1 MRKNTVLNN
10 ITALIS
16 ICRQKEFYDKEFDET
31 LREAYKAIETQKV
44 GYWVNVDATHSQCSQ
59 CHSIFEI
66 TSHKGEFEGECNYCP
81 NCGAK
86 MEVDE

>member
-10 ITALIS
+10 INALTS
-16 ICRQKEFYDKEFDET
+16 ICRQKEFYDKEFDEA
-31 LREAYKAIETQKV
+31 LREAYKAIETLEV

-59 CHSIFEI
+59 CHAIFEI
-66 TSHKGEFEGECNYCP
+66 SSPKGEYEGNSNYCP

-86 MEVDE
+86 MEI